1 MSNTYFIEKS
11 IIASE
16 LNSEMQTELNPNYF
30 TDMFHRKLVNGIN
43 RLKQLKEYVDF
54 EMLRFK
60 FIEAKKWTM
69 QEDNQLVDMMTNTIP
84 FGSNST
90 FNSYYEMLKSQYKDN
105 SDKRYSI

>member
-16 LNSEMQTELNPNYF
+16 LNSEIQTELNHNYF

-54 EMLRFK
+54 EILRFK
-60 FIEAKKWTM
+60 FMESKKWTM
-69 QEDNQLVDMMTNTIP
+69 QEDGMLVEIMTNTMP
-84 FGSNST
+84 FI
-90 FNSYYEMLKSQYKDN
+90 K
-105 SDKRYSI
+105 